1 MQEIEDIIP
10 EGAPYGADRRRDSG
24 LFQEEN
30 RMKRKLAS
38 ICGLFFILSSMM
50 CAGCMVG
57 PDYSRPETPAETSDA
72 YFHVGAHTQDVN
84 DFNDT
89 DRWWEGFGDP
99 TTAQLV
105 HEALE
110 NNYDLKAAAA
120 RVMQAQA
127 VLAEMRGRQW
137 PDVSYNLGRD
147 RSKRSFNLGE
157 GPFGGGR
164 FSVMSTTWSQDITV
178 NYILDL
184 FGKLKH
190 SERAAW
196 ADMLAS
202 EASEQAL
209 TNSIIAGVINTRINI
224 ATIQRRLSIARA
236 DTESRQRT
244 LDIVER
250 RYNQGLV
257 GPVDIR
263 LARENLAASKAA
275 EPAVELSLITAL
287 HALDV
292 LLARP
297 PGRSKDIPETLE
309 ELPDLEP
316 VPIGVPARLLDRR
329 PDVMAAELALRS
341 ANERIG
347 VSIAQLY
354 PDLTLTANY
363 GANSDEWRDIWE
375 SYSETYGLLIRLA
388 QPIFRGGQILAQ
400 IDAAKA
406 RYAELAANYAS
417 TILVA
422 MREVEDALVSEL
434 MLQNQLEHTERR
446 FREAKAA
453 EELSRQRYQ
462 QGLTGF
468 LIVLE
473 TERRRRVAEEQL
485 TILKGRIWTTR
496 VNLYLALGG
505 DWDKQEDEEILA
517 VGKNEK
523 K

>member
-1 MQEIEDIIP
+1 
-10 EGAPYGADRRRDSG
+10 
-24 LFQEEN
+24 
-30 RMKRKLAS
+30 MKRKLIS
-38 ICGLFFILSSMM
+38 VCGLFFVLGCTMY
-50 CAGCMVG
+50 AGCKVG
-57 PDYSRPETPAETSDA
+57 PDYSRPETPAETSGA
-72 YFHVGAHTQDVN
+72 YFHAGANKQDVN
-84 DFNDT
+84 DLADA
-89 DRWWEGFGDP
+89 DRWWDRFGDP

-105 HEALE
+105 RQALE

-120 RVMQAQA
+120 RVLQAQA
-127 VLAEMRGRQW
+127 SLAEMRGRQL
-137 PDVSYNLGRD
+137 PDVSYNLSRD
-147 RSKRSFNLGE
+147 RSKRSFNMGS
-157 GPFGGGR
+157 GPFGSGR

-190 SERAAW
+190 AERAAW

-209 TNSIIAGVINTRINI
+209 TNSIIAGVISSRINI

-236 DTESRQRT
+236 NTESRQST
-244 LDIVER
+244 LEIVER
-250 RYNQGLV
+250 RYAQGLV
-257 GPVDIR
+257 EPVDIR
-263 LARENLAASKAA
+263 LARENLAAAKAA
-275 EPAVELSLITAL
+275 EPAVELSLITTR

-297 PGRSKDIPETLE
+297 PGSSEDLPETLA

-329 PDVMAAELALRS
+329 PDVKTAELALRS
-341 ANERIG
+341 ANERVG

-354 PDLTLTANY
+354 PDLTLTGSY
-363 GANSDEWRDIWE
+363 GANADEWRDIWE
-375 SYSETYGLLIRLA
+375 SYSETYGLLMRLA
-388 QPIFRGGQILAQ
+388 QPIFKGGQIRAQ

-406 RYAELAANYAS
+406 RYAELAANYAG
-417 TILVA
+417 TVLTA
-422 MREVEDALVSEL
+422 MREVEDALVSEQ
-434 MLQNQLEHTERR
+434 MLQEQLQHTELR

-468 LIVLE
+468 LVVLE
-473 TERRRRVAEEQL
+473 TERRRRIAEEQL
-485 TILKGRIWTTR
+485 TILKGQIWTTR

-505 DWDKQEDEEILA
+505 DWNQQEEEILA
-517 VGKNEK
+517 VGKNERK
-523 K
+523 

>member
-1 MQEIEDIIP
+1 
-10 EGAPYGADRRRDSG
+10 
-24 LFQEEN
+24 
-30 RMKRKLAS
+30 MKRKLAS
-38 ICGLFFILSSMM
+38 ICGLFFVLGCAMY
-50 CAGCMVG
+50 AGCMVG
-57 PDYSRPETPAETSDA
+57 PDYSRPETPAETSGA
-72 YFHVGAHTQDVN
+72 YFHAGLHKQDVN
-84 DFNDT
+84 DCADA

-105 HEALE
+105 RRALE
-110 NNYDLKAAAA
+110 NNYDIKAAAA
-120 RVMQAQA
+120 RVLQAQA
-127 VLAEMRGRQW
+127 ALAEMRGRQR
-137 PDVSYNLGRD
+137 PDVSYNISRD
-147 RSKRSFNLGE
+147 RSKRSFNLGG
-157 GPFGGGR
+157 GPFGGR

-190 SERAAW
+190 AERAAW

-209 TNSIIAGVINTRINI
+209 TNSIIAGVINSRINI

-236 DTESRQRT
+236 NTESRQST
-244 LDIVER
+244 LEIVER
-250 RYNQGLV
+250 RYAQGLV

-275 EPAVELSLITAL
+275 EPAVELSLITAR

-297 PGRSKDIPETLE
+297 PGSSEDLPETLE

-329 PDVMAAELALRS
+329 PDVKTAELALRS

-354 PDLTLTANY
+354 PDLSLTGSY
-363 GANSDEWRDIWE
+363 GANADRWRDIWE
-375 SYSETYGLLIRLA
+375 SYSETYGLLMRLA
-388 QPIFRGGQILAQ
+388 QPIFKGGQIRAQ

-406 RYAELAANYAS
+406 RYAELAANYAG
-417 TILVA
+417 TVLTA
-422 MREVEDALVSEL
+422 MREVEDALVSEQ
-434 MLQNQLEHTERR
+434 MLQNQLQHTGRR
-446 FREAKAA
+446 FLEAKAA

-468 LIVLE
+468 LVVLE
-473 TERRRRVAEEQL
+473 TERRRRIAEEQL
-485 TILKGRIWTTR
+485 TILKGQIWATR

-505 DWDKQEDEEILA
+505 DWNEQEEEILA
-517 VGKNEK
+517 AGKNEK

>member
-1 MQEIEDIIP
+1 M
-10 EGAPYGADRRRDSG
+10 Y
-24 LFQEEN
+24 
-30 RMKRKLAS
+30 
-38 ICGLFFILSSMM
+38 
-50 CAGCMVG
+50 AGCKVG
-57 PDYSRPETPAETSDA
+57 PKYSRPETPAETSGA
-72 YFHVGAHTQDVN
+72 YFHAGANKQDVN
-84 DFNDT
+84 DFADA
-89 DRWWEGFGDP
+89 DRWWDRFGDP

-105 HEALE
+105 CRALE
-110 NNYDLKAAAA
+110 NNYDLRAAAA
-120 RVMQAQA
+120 RVLQAQA
-127 VLAEMRGRQW
+127 SLAEMSGRQW
-137 PDVSYNLGRD
+137 PDVSYNLSRD
-147 RSKRSFNLGE
+147 RSKRSMNLGDS
-157 GPFGGGR
+157 PFGSGR
-164 FSVMSTTWSQDITV
+164 FSIMSTTWSQDITV

-209 TNSIIAGVINTRINI
+209 TNSIIAGVVNSRINI

-236 DTESRQRT
+236 NTESRQST
-244 LDIVER
+244 LEIVER
-250 RYNQGLV
+250 RYAQGLV

-275 EPAVELSLITAL
+275 EPAVELSLITAR

-297 PGRSKDIPETLE
+297 PGSSQDLPETLA

-316 VPIGVPARLLDRR
+316 VPVGVPARLLDRR

-354 PDLTLTANY
+354 PDLSLTGSY
-363 GANSDEWRDIWE
+363 GANADEWRDVWE
-375 SYSETYGLLIRLA
+375 SYSETYGLLMRLA
-388 QPIFRGGQILAQ
+388 QPIFKGGQIRAQ

-406 RYAELAANYAS
+406 RYAELAANYAG
-417 TILVA
+417 TVLVA
-422 MREVEDALVSEL
+422 MREVEDALVSEQ
-434 MLQNQLEHTERR
+434 MLQNQLQHTELR
-446 FREAKAA
+446 FREATAA

-462 QGLTGF
+462 QGLSGF
-468 LIVLE
+468 LVVLE
-473 TERRRRVAEEQL
+473 TERRRRIAEEQL
-485 TILKGRIWTTR
+485 TILKGQIWTTR

-505 DWDKQEDEEILA
+505 DWNEQEEEILA
-517 VGKNEK
+517 VGKNERK
-523 K
+523 

>member
-1 MQEIEDIIP
+1 
-10 EGAPYGADRRRDSG
+10 
-24 LFQEEN
+24 
-30 RMKRKLAS
+30 MKRKLAS
-38 ICGLFFILSSMM
+38 ICGLFFVLSCAMY
-50 CAGCMVG
+50 AGCMVG
-57 PDYSRPETPAETSDA
+57 PDYSRPETPAETSGA
-72 YFHVGAHTQDVN
+72 YFHAGANKQDVN
-84 DFNDT
+84 DYADT

-99 TTAQLV
+99 TTAELV
-105 HEALE
+105 RQALE
-110 NNYDLKAAAA
+110 NNYDLRAAAA
-120 RVMQAQA
+120 RVLQAQA
-127 VLAEMRGRQW
+127 ALAEMRGRQW
-137 PDVSYNLGRD
+137 PDVSFNLSRD
-147 RSKRSFNLGE
+147 RSKRSMNLGD
-157 GPFGGGR
+157 GPFGGR
-164 FSVMSTTWSQDITV
+164 FSVMSTTWAQDFSV
-178 NYILDL
+178 NYVLDL

-202 EASEQAL
+202 GANEQAL
-209 TNSIIAGVINTRINI
+209 TNSIIAGVINARINI

-236 DTESRQRT
+236 NTESRKRT
-244 LDIVER
+244 LRTVEM
-250 RYNQGLV
+250 RYEQGLV
-257 GPVDIR
+257 SPVDIR

-275 EPAVELSLITAL
+275 EPAVELSLITAR

-297 PGRSKDIPETLE
+297 PGSSEDLPETLE

-329 PDVMAAELALRS
+329 PDVKVAELALRS

-354 PDLTLTANY
+354 PDLTLTGNY
-363 GANSDEWRDIWE
+363 GANGDEWRDIWE
-375 SYSETYGLLIRLA
+375 SYSETYGLLMRLA
-388 QPIFRGGQILAQ
+388 QPIFKGGQIRAQ

-406 RYAELAANYAS
+406 RYAELAANYAG
-417 TILVA
+417 TVLVA
-422 MREVEDALVSEL
+422 MREVEDALVSEQ
-434 MLQNQLEHTERR
+434 MLQSQLQYTEDR

-468 LIVLE
+468 LVVLE
-473 TERRRRVAEEQL
+473 TERRRRIAEEQL

-505 DWDKQEDEEILA
+505 DWNDQEEEILA